1 MSESKTNIIKTDLF
15 NAKLAVNQS
24 PVISVNKNQKI
35 ISWGKKNSYPDKLI
49 FWFNNDAEHGSI
61 CNGKATY
68 VSGKSI
74 LSDNPAVNQWLQK
87 ANETESFH
95 DVYIKADLDEVISG
109 GYFLKIVS
117 NIAGQPIE
125 FFHIPFAK
133 CRISECLNYVKVC
146 DDWQDNQ
153 CTRYI
158 YPVWQKGVVQPS
170 IFYYKKYSPAA
181 NKLDGIYSKPE
192 YLQATQDIDTDIRIS
207 SFGNS
212 LVSKGFTAGHIV
224 TVFNG
229 EKDPKQ
235 QQETAEKIKGNHE
248 GENNAGNTVVI
259 FTDQNGKETQVTAI
273 QTSDLDK
280 QFEVISKRNQQKKL
294 TGHNVSG
301 ILFKIKTEGQLG
313 NRKELSEAHELF
325 INEYAK
331 PKQNQKNKI
340 LDIFYKARFNQP
352 IGDLKFEQIEIIGV
366 DWSDPNIQKYFTTDE
381 IREKL
386 GFSANPQVAS
396 PNGAPT
402 AQPLANNAM
411 VNENIKNLT
420 GRQFQGLMRIVGKYE
435 KGLISKESAIALMTS
450 GFGVTLD
457 EAKTYLNIVEDP
469 EETIKAAIQNRNTKF
484 YELFDKY
491 SHNRN
496 DDEIIYGKIE
506 FGKEEVPQEI
516 QDKILATIKGNPDLT
531 EKDIAK
537 QTGIDIKLVV
547 LGLAALTTAGYIST
561 LNNSITL
568 LEKGINWEIPEGI
581 GAEIYTEYV
590 YGLREDCSPPVLLS
604 TSRDF
609 CIEMYNRT
617 KTKAIS
623 FEAINKLENEFG
635 ESAWDYRGGFYNN
648 GKETTPWCRHV
659 WKAVT
664 KIKRKK

>member
-1 MSESKTNIIKTDLF
+1 MLF
-15 NAKLAVNQS
+15 
-24 PVISVNKNQKI
+24 
-35 ISWGKKNSYPDKLI
+35 
-49 FWFNNDAEHGSI
+49 
-61 CNGKATY
+61 
-68 VSGKSI
+68 
-74 LSDNPAVNQWLQK
+74 
-87 ANETESFH
+87 
-95 DVYIKADLDEVISG
+95 
-109 GYFLKIVS
+109 
-117 NIAGQPIE
+117 
-125 FFHIPFAK
+125 
-133 CRISECLNYVKVC
+133 R
-146 DDWQDNQ
+146 
-153 CTRYI
+153 
-158 YPVWQKGVVQPS
+158 
-170 IFYYKKYSPAA
+170 
-181 NKLDGIYSKPE
+181 
-192 YLQATQDIDTDIRIS
+192 
-207 SFGNS
+207 
-212 LVSKGFTAGHIV
+212 
-224 TVFNG
+224 
-229 EKDPKQ
+229 
-235 QQETAEKIKGNHE
+235 
-248 GENNAGNTVVI
+248 
-259 FTDQNGKETQVTAI
+259 
-273 QTSDLDK
+273 
-280 QFEVISKRNQQKKL
+280 
-294 TGHNVSG
+294 
-301 ILFKIKTEGQLG
+301 
-313 NRKELSEAHELF
+313 
-325 INEYAK
+325 
-331 PKQNQKNKI
+331 
-340 LDIFYKARFNQP
+340 
-352 IGDLKFEQIEIIGV
+352 
-366 DWSDPNIQKYFTTDE
+366 
-381 IREKL
+381 
-386 GFSANPQVAS
+386 S

-561 LNNSITL
+561 LNNSISL